1 MKCLLLDP
9 ITRNGT
15 KTLRVGRCQGKVI
28 VGLWPVIEFGYIGT
42 LLRKQGIEYAILD
55 ANHEDLSFDEMMRKV
70 MSYDPDMV
78 VVLGITATLED
89 DLEIAKRLRL
99 AKKDIYIAFIGTHAT
114 VRPQDYLKHP
124 KDIAVVGEPEVTV
137 AELARA
143 INEGTQ
149 DFSTIQGVAFPE
161 KEQVFFAP
169 ERPFSMDLDFIGIP
183 DHEGMKTHTYLASN
197 TRKPFALIKTSKG
210 CPHQCVFC
218 TVHSVHGAKWRCR
231 SPQAIVEEMKFLKTR
246 YGLKDFFFQSDVF
259 GQKREWVVELCET
272 ILKQDLKVTWFS
284 NSRADEVDF
293 ELVSLMKRSG
303 CKLLAFGLE
312 SFSDRVL
319 EACKK
324 GITAEQNVLAIE
336 ACRKAKSV
344 DCIVVA
350 SSDKAYGEQET
361 LPYTEGMS
369 LRPTFPYET
378 SKACADLISQCFA
391 ITYEMPISII
401 RCSNVYG
408 GGDLNFSR
416 IIPGTIKAVLH
427 GQRPVIRSDGTPMR
441 DYIYIED
448 VVSAYISLA
457 QATCKSGLCGE
468 AFNIGLGK
476 PISVLELTKLIL
488 DLCGASELE
497 PIIEGVG
504 KPMKEIRCQYVSIE
518 KARSILGW
526 YPKHDLK
533 EGLIKT
539 IDWYRSFFG
548 IQRGT
553 GTWA

>member
-1 MKCLLLDP
+1 VSEM
-9 ITRNGT
+9 GSYESFWH
-15 KTLRVGRCQGKVI
+15 GRCVFVTGASGFIGSWLTKKLVELGALVI
-28 VGLWPVIEFGYIGT
+28 ALVREVNPFSLFKKWHLDEHTMLVVGDVRDGDLLERIITSYDVSVCFHLAAQSLVGAAKATPSVAFDVNVRGTWT
-42 LLRKQGIEYAILD
+42 LL
-55 ANHEDLSFDEMMRKV
+55 
-70 MSYDPDMV
+70 
-78 VVLGITATLED
+78 
-89 DLEIAKRLRL
+89 
-99 AKKDIYIAFIGTHAT
+99 
-114 VRPQDYLKHP
+114 
-124 KDIAVVGEPEVTV
+124 
-137 AELARA
+137 
-143 INEGTQ
+143 
-149 DFSTIQGVAFPE
+149 
-161 KEQVFFAP
+161 
-169 ERPFSMDLDFIGIP
+169 
-183 DHEGMKTHTYLASN
+183 
-197 TRKPFALIKTSKG
+197 
-210 CPHQCVFC
+210 
-218 TVHSVHGAKWRCR
+218 
-231 SPQAIVEEMKFLKTR
+231 
-246 YGLKDFFFQSDVF
+246 
-259 GQKREWVVELCET
+259 
-272 ILKQDLKVTWFS
+272 
-284 NSRADEVDF
+284 
-293 ELVSLMKRSG
+293 
-303 CKLLAFGLE
+303 
-312 SFSDRVL
+312 
-319 EACKK
+319 
-324 GITAEQNVLAIE
+324 E

-457 QATCKSGLCGE
+457 QATCKSELCGE

-526 YPKHDLK
+526 YPKHDLR

>member
-55 ANHEDLSFDEMMRKV
+55 ANHEDLSFDEMIRKV
-70 MSYDPDMV
+70 VSYDPDMV

-89 DLEIAKRLRL
+89 DLEIAGRLRL
-99 AKKDIYIAFIGTHAT
+99 AKKDIYIVFIGTHAT

-143 INEGTQ
+143 INDGTR
-149 DFSTIQGVAFPE
+149 DFSAIQGVAFLQ

-169 ERPFSMDLDFIGIP
+169 PRPLSMDLDFIGIP

-231 SPQAIVEEMKFLKTR
+231 SPQAIVEEMRFLKTR

-259 GQKREWVVELCET
+259 GQKREWVVEVCET

-324 GITAEQNVLAIE
+324 GTTAEQNVLAIE
-336 ACRKAKSV
+336 ACRKAK
-344 DCIVVA
+344 VA
-350 SSDKAYGEQET
+350 SLTYFVFGLPGETIE
-361 LPYTEGMS
+361 
-369 LRPTFPYET
+369 
-378 SKACADLISQCFA
+378 
-391 ITYEMPISII
+391 
-401 RCSNVYG
+401 
-408 GGDLNFSR
+408 
-416 IIPGTIKAVLH
+416 TIKE
-427 GQRPVIRSDGTPMR
+427 T
-441 DYIYIED
+441 
-448 VVSAYISLA
+448 
-457 QATCKSGLCGE
+457 K
-468 AFNIGLGK
+468 
-476 PISVLELTKLIL
+476 KLIL
-488 DLCGASELE
+488 ETNPDYCHLYPPTPLPGSRL
-497 PIIEGVG
+497 
-504 KPMKEIRCQYVSIE
+504 YVEWEIE
-518 KARSILGW
+518 KKVLEGRFKWSQFFQGCSARFVPDDALRREVEKALFTTYARFYLQPQRIAREVLTVKGVSDLLG
-526 YPKHDLK
+526 KALTLK
-533 EGLIKT
+533 TLVKNYVLLEK
-539 IDWYRSFFG
+539 
-548 IQRGT
+548 
-553 GTWA
+553 